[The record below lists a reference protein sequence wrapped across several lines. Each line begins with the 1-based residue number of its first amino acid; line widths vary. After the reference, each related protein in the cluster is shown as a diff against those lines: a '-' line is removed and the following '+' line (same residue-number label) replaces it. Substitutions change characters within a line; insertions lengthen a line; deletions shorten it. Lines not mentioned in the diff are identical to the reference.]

1 MLPGASEGLTEVTP
15 EQDLEAVREGAQW
28 AFVGEGRVW
37 VKGEW
42 SDQAGSLEEPR
53 LFSAW
58 DGDLVEGFEQSRD
71 VI

>member
-1 MLPGASEGLTEVTP
+1 M
-15 EQDLEAVREGAQW
+15 R
-28 AFVGEGRVW
+28 
-37 VKGEW
+37 

-71 VI
+71 VV